1 METNK
6 GIVVSGSAHVQA
18 GAMAAGDGARAENTT
33 VSPAGTQVA
42 ELRAQL
48 TELIAM
54 MRNSAELRDS
64 EELVDTAEQADRELA
79 RDRPNKHI
87 LVVERGAV
95 VGDGYGHRDG
105 VSRVAALA
113 EAVGKIQHQLSTLF

>member
-87 LVVERGAV
+87 LAGLFA
-95 VGDGYGHRDG
+95 GLAAG

-113 EAVGKIQHQLSTLF
+113 EAVGKIQHQMSTLF